1 MGEPLL
7 NSFTKCL
14 RIHTTKSSKQI
25 FRFLLLLNYSKLI
38 NVSIIQMLEMEE
50 KKKQT
55 RKEELEG
62 VELRKAADEIFRRN
76 EMEKMERYLE
86 DNKKNKEYLFLQ
98 MVRSSASLY
107 RLDF

>member
-1 MGEPLL
+1 
-7 NSFTKCL
+7 
-14 RIHTTKSSKQI
+14 
-25 FRFLLLLNYSKLI
+25 
-38 NVSIIQMLEMEE
+38 MLEMEE

-98 MVRSSASLY
+98 MVSSASLY

>member
-1 MGEPLL
+1 
-7 NSFTKCL
+7 
-14 RIHTTKSSKQI
+14 
-25 FRFLLLLNYSKLI
+25 
-38 NVSIIQMLEMEE
+38 MLEMEE